1 MLKKCNTNEGL
12 TMALPSNI
20 IKKSSPDPPC
30 VTTTSPSSNE
40 TASKAS
46 ATVNLSHL
54 SKFSEI
60 KFYFIT
66 SEFACSRNDSV
77 SAT

>member
-54 SKFSEI
+54 SKFSGI
-60 KFYFIT
+60 QLHFTI
-66 SEFACSRNDSV
+66 SELACNRNDSV